1 VSGRRRCGAE
11 RGTLLIDECTPAK
24 DTDRGRRVGRA
35 NPSQGWER
43 CAAALL
49 VADGLQ
55 AATLT
60 IAE

>member
-1 VSGRRRCGAE
+1 MRQHHQKIPIEIGAQ
-11 RGTLLIDECTPAK
+11 
-24 DTDRGRRVGRA
+24 GRA
-35 NPSQGWER
+35 NPSHGWER

-49 VADGLQ
+49 VADWLE